1 MKHKMIH
8 HLVSALFAFVLAVSA
23 IGSLVTGHALPVDSL
38 SELYLWCAFLA
49 VMSSV
54 LLHFRY
60 GGRIMGCIA
69 VFVLIVL
76 WREGTVWQQIQEQT
90 QCLVYVLTAQ
100 YSKVYGWPVWGTPAA
115 QDVSLPLII
124 WATLVAASVN
134 WHICRCKHIVVAII
148 PVVIPLILCFLTT
161 ARVPDTVYLYLL
173 ILGLAIL
180 LITDW
185 TRKKQPDQG
194 MKLLLWTALPI
205 AVSLALLFAFNPKDK
220 YDTSASV
227 FQKEVVAWFQKLRNT
242 TESVVDVPVGEEL
255 NLRTVGP
262 KSEMSFYVMGVKSP
276 VSGTL
281 YFRGRDY
288 DEYTGTGWNAS
299 EIRNEEFSSGQ
310 SSLGELTIFTV
321 GVHNVLYV
329 PYYATEKINLAG
341 GAMENEENL
350 SRYSY
355 FLSETGLANASTPHS
370 RYTKLP
376 DDTLQW
382 AKKIVLDIAGGN
394 ISDKEKI
401 IRIQNYVR
409 SSAVYDLSTAQ
420 MDPDYDDFAQ
430 WFLEESETGYC
441 IHFATAATVL
451 LRAAGIPA
459 RYVDG
464 YKVICKAGL
473 HVLATSQ
480 DAHAWVEYY
489 DSVSRVWRILEATP
503 GDAEHETPS
512 STVPTPETEPSP
524 KETQPETEPDNT
536 ETEPSATE
544 GVPTKPPTGEEEIP
558 GTPTD
563 PTENVSEQT
572 TEKESFQVP
581 EWIKSVFKWLLF
593 VACIPFQ
600 GYLRICR
607 KRKLWNKGRPNQRTM
622 TRWRQTRSFAKLL
635 KQPYPEDLDNLA
647 QKATFS
653 QHRIRP
659 EELQQ
664 FEDYHKMLI
673 KQVAE
678 KPWYL
683 RMVFKWIFAM
693 G

>member
-1 MKHKMIH
+1 MKHKMTH
-8 HLVSALFAFVLAVSA
+8 HLVSALFAFVLSVTA
-23 IGSLVTGHALPVDSL
+23 IGSLVTGRALPVDSL
-38 SELYLWCAFLA
+38 SELYLWGALLA
-49 VMSSV
+49 VVSSA
-54 LLHFRY
+54 LLGFRY

-69 VFVLIVL
+69 AFILIVL
-76 WREGTVWQQIQEQT
+76 WREETVWQQIQEQT
-90 QCLVYVLTAQ
+90 QCLVYVLSSQ
-100 YSKVYGWPVWGTPAA
+100 YSKVYHWPVWGTPAA

-124 WATLVAASVN
+124 WIALISVSIN
-134 WHICRCKHIVVAII
+134 WYICRCKHIVVAII
-148 PVVIPLILCFLTT
+148 PVVIPLILCFLTIDK
-161 ARVPDTVYLYLL
+161 VPDTAYLYFL
-173 ILGLAIL
+173 ILGMAIL

-185 TRKKQPDQG
+185 TRRKHPDQG
-194 MKLLLWTALPI
+194 IKLLFWSALPI
-205 AVSLALLFAFNPKDK
+205 AVSLALLFAFNPKDN
-220 YDTSASV
+220 YDIDTSV
-227 FQKEVVAWFQKLRNT
+227 FQRKIVAWFQKIQNSAET
-242 TESVVDVPVGEEL
+242 VVSVPVSEEL

-299 EIRNEEFSSGQ
+299 EIRNEEFTSGQ
-310 SSLGELTIFTV
+310 SSLGELTVFTV
-321 GVHNVLYV
+321 GVHDVLYV
-329 PYYATEKINLAG
+329 PYYATENIKLAG
-341 GAMENEENL
+341 GALENKDNL

-355 FLSETGLANASTPHS
+355 FLSEIGLANASTPHS

-376 DDTLQW
+376 NDTLQW
-382 AKKIVLDIAGGN
+382 AKKLAWNIAGGN
-394 ISDKEKI
+394 ISDREKI
-401 IRIQNYVR
+401 VRIRNYVQ
-409 SSAVYDLSTAQ
+409 SSAVYDLSTSQ

-464 YKVICKAGL
+464 YKVSCKEGL

-489 DSVSRVWRILEATP
+489 DSDSHMWRILEATP
-503 GDAEHETPS
+503 GDAEREDPS
-512 STVPTPETEPSP
+512 STTPIPETKPSP
-524 KETQPETEPDNT
+524 EETQPETEPDNIA
-536 ETEPSATE
+536 TEPSATE
-544 GVPTKPPTGEEEIP
+544 DVSTQPPTGGEETPEM
-558 GTPTD
+558 PTD
-563 PTENVSEQT
+563 PPGNGPEETA
-572 TEKESFQVP
+572 EKDLFQVP
-581 EWIKSVFKWLLF
+581 EWTKSVFKWLLL
-593 VACIPFQ
+593 AICIPLQ
-600 GYLRICR
+600 GYLRIYL
-607 KRKLWNKGRPNQRTM
+607 KRKKWNKRGSNERTIA
-622 TRWRQTRSFAKLL
+622 RWRQTRSFAKLL

-653 QHRIRP
+653 QHRIRL

-664 FEDYHKMLI
+664 FEDYRKMLM

-683 RMVFKWIFAM
+683 RIVFKWILAI